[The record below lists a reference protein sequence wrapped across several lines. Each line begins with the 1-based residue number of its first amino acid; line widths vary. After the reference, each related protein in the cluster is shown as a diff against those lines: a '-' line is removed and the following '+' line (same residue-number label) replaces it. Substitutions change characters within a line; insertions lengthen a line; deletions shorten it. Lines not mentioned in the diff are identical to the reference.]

1 MNARDL
7 KKFFVDFFISKD
19 HAEIP
24 SASLIPENDP
34 STLFVSAGIQ
44 PLVPYFLGTPHP
56 YGKRLVNVQKCIR
69 TGDIDEVGDCVH
81 HTFFEML
88 GNWSL
93 GDYFKTEMIPLSFEF
108 LTQKLNIPV
117 SKLAVSCFE
126 GDADAPKD
134 QETAD
139 IWQKLGISPQR
150 IAFLPKKNNWWGP
163 PGVTGPCGSDTEM
176 FYWAATLSPPQVFDP
191 SDSNW
196 VEIWN
201 DVLIQ
206 YFKNNSGVYEKL
218 VQNNID
224 TGMGVERTLAVLN
237 GLSDNYQTSIWQP
250 IIKKIEEISGKKY
263 GVIAT
268 PPLRGKQSPQS
279 GKRNDVEI
287 ATSMTPRNDDI
298 KSMRIIADHLRAAVF
313 IIADSVEPSNKE
325 AGYVLRRL
333 IRRSIRH
340 GKILGIEQNFCQ
352 DIAQTVLD
360 NQENLAGF
368 YPELDQN
375 KNRILEVIGIEETKF
390 RKTLNRGLIE
400 INKLI
405 IHKKNLSG
413 KEAFNLYQS
422 YGFPLE
428 LIEEEL
434 KKNGLSLDIVEF
446 NQSKEDH
453 AKQSQTLSAG
463 KFKSGLADNSEIITK
478 YHTATHLLHA
488 SLRKTLGD
496 HVQQL
501 GSNITSDRLR
511 FDFSHTEK
519 LNPDQ
524 LEKITNLVNQQI
536 KNKLIVTKEEKHFI
550 DAQKEGALAFFGT
563 KYPKIVTVYKIGDF
577 SQEVCTGP
585 HATNTGELGTFKI
598 IKEESAGSG
607 KRRIYAILK

>member
-1 MNARDL
+1 MNALDL
-7 KKFFVDFFISKD
+7 KKLFVDFFVSKD

-34 STLFVSAGIQ
+34 STLFISAGIQ

-108 LTQKLNIPV
+108 LTQKLNIPI

-126 GDADAPKD
+126 GDADASKD

-163 PGVTGPCGSDTEM
+163 PGVTGPCGPDTEM
-176 FYWAATLSPPQVFDP
+176 FYWAAPSSVPQIFDP
-191 SDSNW
+191 NNSNW

-206 YFKNNSGVYEKL
+206 YFKSSQGIYEKL

-237 GLSDNYQTSIWQP
+237 GFSDNYQTSIWQP

-298 KSMRIIADHLRAAVF
+298 KSMRIIADHLRATVF
-313 IIADSVEPSNKE
+313 IIADGVEPSNKE

-368 YPELDQN
+368 
-375 KNRILEVIGIEETKF
+375 
-390 RKTLNRGLIE
+390 
-400 INKLI
+400 
-405 IHKKNLSG
+405 
-413 KEAFNLYQS
+413 
-422 YGFPLE
+422 
-428 LIEEEL
+428 
-434 KKNGLSLDIVEF
+434 
-446 NQSKEDH
+446 
-453 AKQSQTLSAG
+453 
-463 KFKSGLADNSEIITK
+463 
-478 YHTATHLLHA
+478 
-488 SLRKTLGD
+488 
-496 HVQQL
+496 
-501 GSNITSDRLR
+501 
-511 FDFSHTEK
+511 
-519 LNPDQ
+519 
-524 LEKITNLVNQQI
+524 
-536 KNKLIVTKEEKHFI
+536 
-550 DAQKEGALAFFGT
+550 
-563 KYPKIVTVYKIGDF
+563 
-577 SQEVCTGP
+577 
-585 HATNTGELGTFKI
+585 
-598 IKEESAGSG
+598 
-607 KRRIYAILK
+607 

>member
-1 MNARDL
+1 MNALDL
-7 KKFFVDFFISKD
+7 KKLFVDFFVSKD

-34 STLFVSAGIQ
+34 STLFISAGIQ

-108 LTQKLNIPV
+108 LTQKLNIPI

-126 GDADAPKD
+126 GDADASKD

-163 PGVTGPCGSDTEM
+163 PGVTGPCGPDTEM
-176 FYWAATLSPPQVFDP
+176 FYWAAPSSVPQIFDP
-191 SDSNW
+191 NNSNW

-206 YFKNNSGVYEKL
+206 YFKSSQGIYEKL

-224 TGMGVERTLAVLN
+224 TGMGVERTLAVLS
-237 GLSDNYQTSIWQP
+237 GFSDNYLTDIWQP
-250 IIKKIEEISGKKY
+250 IIRKIENISGQKY
-263 GVIAT
+263 GNN
-268 PPLRGKQSPQS
+268 Q
-279 GKRNDVEI
+279 N
-287 ATSMTPRNDDI
+287 
-298 KSMRIIADHLRAAVF
+298 SMRIIADHLRATVF
-313 IIADSVEPSNKE
+313 IIADGVEPGNKE

-368 YPELDQN
+368 YPELNQN
-375 KNRILEVIGIEETKF
+375 KNRILEIIGIEETKF

-422 YGFPLE
+422 YGFPSE

-446 NQSKEDH
+446 NQSKEEH
-453 AKQSQTLSAG
+453 TKQSQTLSAG

-488 SLRKTLGD
+488 SLRKILGH
-496 HVQQL
+496 HVQQS
-501 GSNITSDRLR
+501 GSNITSERLR

-524 LEKITNLVNQQI
+524 LEKITNLINQQI
-536 KNKLIVTKEEKHFI
+536 ENKLTVTKEEKHFI

-563 KYPKIVTVYKIGDF
+563 KYPKIVTVYKMGDF

-585 HATNTGELGTFKI
+585 HATNTGTLGTFKI

>member
-1 MNARDL
+1 MNFINRYKKISQL
-7 KKFFVDFFISKD
+7 KKNVFSGSILSGIDILITMASYPFYLKYLS
-19 HAEIP
+19 AEKYGLWTI
-24 SASLIPENDP
+24 
-34 STLFVSAGIQ
+34 VSVVLSFSQ
-44 PLVPYFLGTPHP
+44 LGQLRIAPAVVK
-56 YGKRLVNVQKCIR
+56 YVA
-69 TGDIDEVGDCVH
+69 
-81 HTFFEML
+81 
-88 GNWSL
+88 
-93 GDYFKTEMIPLSFEF
+93 GDYWKKEAIGWGWEF
-108 LTQKLNIPV
+108 ITKICEIDSARLYASIYKEDEEAYLLW
-117 SKLAVSCFE
+117 K
-126 GDADAPKD
+126 K
-134 QETAD
+134 
-139 IWQKLGISPQR
+139 
-150 IAFLPKKNNWWGP
+150 FLPDSKIVRMGEETNFWTMGP
-163 PGVTGPCGSDTEM
+163 TGPCGPCSEI
-176 FYWAATLSPPQVFDP
+176 LFDQGE
-191 SDSNW
+191 SFSQGHDCKGTSCDCDRYL
-196 VEIWN
+196 EIWN
-201 DVLIQ
+201 LVFTQFNRTED
-206 YFKNNSGVYEKL
+206 GKL
-218 VQNNID
+218 LPLPRKNID

-237 GLSDNYQTSIWQP
+237 GFSDNYQTSIWQP

-298 KSMRIIADHLRAAVF
+298 KSMRIIADHLRATVF
-313 IIADSVEPSNKE
+313 IIADGVEPSNKE

-368 YPELDQN
+368 YPELNQN
-375 KNRILEVIGIEETKF
+375 KNRILEIIGIEETKF

-422 YGFPLE
+422 YGFPSE

-446 NQSKEDH
+446 NQSKEEH
-453 AKQSQTLSAG
+453 TKQSQTLSAG

-488 SLRKTLGD
+488 SLRKILGH
-496 HVQQL
+496 HVQQS
-501 GSNITSDRLR
+501 GSNITSERLR

-524 LEKITNLVNQQI
+524 LEKITNLINQQI
-536 KNKLIVTKEEKHFI
+536 ENKLTVTKEEKHFI

-563 KYPKIVTVYKIGDF
+563 KYPKIVTVYKMGDF

-585 HATNTGELGTFKI
+585 HATNTGTLGTFKI